1 MGVGARAVVG
11 FVCEGGRLYY
21 TFIDFSSIEH
31 LLCAKKNELWALNLV
46 LEITGALPHCLGR
59 FYSKR
64 EPWLVTTCSFVKR
77 VN

>member
-1 MGVGARAVVG
+1 MGVGARAVDG

-46 LEITGALPHCLGR
+46 LEITGALPIA
-59 FYSKR
+59 
-64 EPWLVTTCSFVKR
+64 
-77 VN
+77 

>member
-1 MGVGARAVVG
+1 MHAEGEQEMAKQKEEKQRWRRVGVGARAVDS

-46 LEITGALPHCLGR
+46 LEITGALPIA
-59 FYSKR
+59 
-64 EPWLVTTCSFVKR
+64 
-77 VN
+77 